1 MVPGNGFEHNVAR
14 PHGSV
19 EAAEVIIPAKGGR
32 VSIIDFSVSVCGRY
46 SGVDYITPYIRG
58 GKLQANSC
66 GTVALR

>member
-19 EAAEVIIPAKGGR
+19 EAAEVIIPAEGGR

-46 SGVDYITPYIRG
+46 SGVDYITP
-58 GKLQANSC
+58 
-66 GTVALR
+66 